1 VSKLI
6 VPSAH
11 VSNVRLLQVT
21 PIDASANAHAPS
33 PGNLQQMP
41 SLSIRSGADASH
53 RQTLES
59 LDKHFGP
66 LRIGEAMVSRVELQ
80 AMGAT
85 VNGQPISPANA
96 GMKVADQA
104 LLDGLNFDSTQVET
118 RLKSVDVPDGATAA
132 MLFYEIACQRSIDA
146 GAMFVSSTAIDPG
159 SAVDRLNQLGKA
171 AQKLDIHRAD
181 AFENAPG
188 WVNKSKSYLMSGAG
202 VGLQAFGIY
211 SGYMAMIDALRKGD
225 KLEALF
231 QGGSIAAEFGSL
243 IIEQGLSKT
252 GQAMLTNGG
261 KLFKY
266 FPLTSVGKYMSRG
279 AGMFASAITL
289 PFDIIDAVKS
299 FNAAAASSGKVA
311 QDHYVSGAL
320 SVAGAGISLV
330 LGVAAL
336 AGFGSVAGPVGLA
349 AAAVL
354 IAGSMIYQAAR
365 VVDDIDDYI
374 ELTALERLRSG
385 WFAFTGQELD
395 TEVMDRFKL
404 SKGYS
409 DHEKRLELSA
419 REMLEGAYKNSIE
432 HVVNGAFRTKL
443 QSVELWRYQWDE
455 SAGQKPFKL
464 DSQAVIVGA
473 DDVIDATNGLPAD
486 LKGKV
491 SGSAG
496 DGKGVFWRLG
506 DGDDRVV
513 GVKAQSNLFTYR
525 EGHKALTGGDHT
537 DAFYQE
543 VTTQELDRRAKPAHI
558 NILDGGAGVDTVAF
572 EGSRPTEDT
581 RHVGHDINLQTG
593 KVSLRGLDSAAE
605 GLEIAHLTSIENTS
619 TLRKGSSRVTGT
631 DAANQISANGYDRIS
646 AGGGNDTIAVFGTEC
661 EVDGGS
667 GEDRYYIA
675 NTNARATII
684 ENAEHS
690 SRVEFGWPRALIQRW
705 QIIGTS
711 LVITSLRGKDGNDP
725 DHVLTLENVYQTT
738 DGQRHLK
745 NAQWLFRTQ
754 DGYELLALLPTQPAQ
769 ALSQDI
775 EVAVTLNGQPAQ
787 APAIVNRGTVTLDA
801 QALSRHFVARTPHS
815 VEFVV
820 GSSTAATECSVYLDY
835 KASEMAEVLI
845 SYDVEARQGVSGN
858 THLTYKNICLSLLLP
873 SKKVVFK
880 GVIKTIAAAT
890 GYSGRNSLKVTT
902 PLLAQDLVLI
912 MQDEVSYRLQVP
924 QLDYEAD
931 AKAPGSRQVSSRSWL
946 KQRNGRYPFTRPLVS
961 EKPELTD
968 RPGKVVIESRPHTGI
983 YLLEGK
989 SSTYDIHLVSNCIVR
1004 LSTPGAAAK
1013 TANAST
1019 WNLFT
1024 RALSETVTR
1033 EDIQLDGNRLRIASV
1048 TVELPDIDEDTPVE
1062 SVSVVTS
1069 AGHIYEV
1076 SLLFEVL
1083 QLYVIDARRYASLSA
1098 LHSDI
1103 EQHRQR
1109 NELAARI
1116 YVTHIGYKPDTVGTV
1131 VYHSMRR
1138 YWGLTDD
1145 PLVRINPDDLHI
1157 TTDI

>member
-1 VSKLI
+1 MSKLI

-21 PIDASANAHAPS
+21 PVDASANAFAPS
-33 PGNLQQMP
+33 TGNLPHLPAP
-41 SLSIRSGADASH
+41 SVAKGADALH

-66 LRIGEAMVSRVELQ
+66 LRIGEILASRIELR
-80 AMGAT
+80 ALGAT
-85 VNGQPISPANA
+85 VNGQPIGAANA
-96 GMKVADQA
+96 DLKVPDQKF
-104 LLDGLNFDSTQVET
+104 LDGLNFDSAKIQT
-118 RLKSVDVPDGATAA
+118 RLTSADVSDGATTA
-132 MLFYEIACQRSIDA
+132 MLFYEVACQRSIDA
-146 GAMFVSSTAIDPG
+146 GPMFVSSTTIDPG
-159 SAVDRLNQLGKA
+159 SAIDRLNQLGEA
-171 AQKLDIHRAD
+171 AQKLDFQRVD

-211 SGYMAMIDALRKGD
+211 SGYMAMIDAIKKGD
-225 KLEALF
+225 KLEATF
-231 QGGSIAAEFGSL
+231 QAGSIAAEFGSL

-261 KLFKY
+261 RLFKY

-289 PFDIIDAVKS
+289 PFDVIDAVKS

-336 AGFGSVAGPVGLA
+336 AGFGSIAGPVGLA

-374 ELTALERLRSG
+374 ELTARERLRSG
-385 WFAFTGQELD
+385 WFAFTGKELD
-395 TEVMDRFKL
+395 SEVMDRFKL

-419 REMLEGAYKNSIE
+419 RDMLEGAYRNSIE
-432 HVVNGAFRTKL
+432 HVVNGAFRTEL

-455 SAGQKPFKL
+455 SAGQKPFIL

-473 DDVIDATNGLPAD
+473 DDVIDAANGLPTD
-486 LKGKV
+486 LTGKV

-496 DGKGVFWRLG
+496 EGKGVFWRLG
-506 DGDDRVV
+506 DGNDRVV

-525 EGHKALTGGDHT
+525 EGHKALTGGDLT

-543 VTTQELDRRAKPAHI
+543 VSDQELDRSAKPMHI
-558 NILDGGAGVDTVAF
+558 NVVDGGAGADTVAF
-572 EGSRPTEDT
+572 EGSRPTRDT

-593 KVSLRGLDSAAE
+593 KVALRGLNPAAE
-605 GLEIAHLTSIENTS
+605 GLEVAHLTSIENVS
-619 TLRKGSSRVTGT
+619 PLRKGTSHVTGT
-631 DAANQISANGYDRIS
+631 DAVNQISANGYDRIS
-646 AGGGNDTIAVFGTEC
+646 AGGGNDTIAIFGTEC
-661 EVDGGS
+661 VVDGGS

-684 ENAEHS
+684 ENAEHA

-711 LVITSLRGKDGNDP
+711 LVVTSLRGKDGSDP
-725 DHVLTLENVYQTT
+725 DHVLTLQNVYQTI

-754 DGYELLALLPTQPAQ
+754 DGHELLALLPNQPGQ

-775 EVAVTLNGQPAQ
+775 EVAVTLNGQPAK
-787 APAIVNRGTVTLDA
+787 PPVIVNGGTVALDA
-801 QALSRHFVARTPHS
+801 QARSRHFVARTQRK
-815 VEFVV
+815 VEFLVE
-820 GSSTAATECSVYLDY
+820 SSAAVTECSVYLDF
-835 KASEMAEVLI
+835 KASEIVDVVI
-845 SYDVEARQGVSGN
+845 SYDAEVRQGVSGN
-858 THLTYKNICLSLLLP
+858 THLTYKNVCLSLLLP
-873 SKKVVFK
+873 SKTVAFK
-880 GVIKTIAAAT
+880 GVIQTIAAAT

-902 PLLAQDLVLI
+902 PLLAQDIVLV
-912 MQDEVSYRLQVP
+912 MQDEISYRLQEP
-924 QLDYEAD
+924 HLDYEAD
-931 AKAPGSRQVSSRSWL
+931 AKAPGTRLVSSRSWL
-946 KQRNGRYPFTRPLVS
+946 KQRKGTYPFTRPLVS
-961 EKPELTD
+961 EKPDLTD
-968 RPGKVVIESRPHTGI
+968 RPSKVVVESRPHTGI

-989 SSTYDIHLVSNCIVR
+989 SSTYDIHLASNCIVR

-1024 RALSETVTR
+1024 QALSETVTR
-1033 EDIQLDGNRLRIASV
+1033 EDIQLDGSRLRIASV
-1048 TVELPDIDEDTPVE
+1048 TVELPDIEEDTPVE

-1083 QLYVIDARRYASLSA
+1083 QLYVIDARRYASVAA
-1098 LHSDI
+1098 LQTDI
-1103 EQHRQR
+1103 ERHRQR

-1116 YVTHIGYKPDTVGTV
+1116 YVTHIGYRPDTVGSV
-1131 VYHSMRR
+1131 VYHSTRR
-1138 YWGLTDD
+1138 YWGLVDD
-1145 PLVRINPDDLHI
+1145 PQARIDSEDLHI
-1157 TTDI
+1157 PK

>member
-1 VSKLI
+1 MSKLI

-21 PIDASANAHAPS
+21 PLDASANDHAPS
-33 PGNLQQMP
+33 TANLSHMP
-41 SLSIRSGADASH
+41 AASAGKGAEARH
-53 RQTLES
+53 RQTLAS

-66 LRIGEAMVSRVELQ
+66 LSIGEVKVSRVELQ
-80 AMGAT
+80 RLGAA
-85 VNGQPISPANA
+85 VNGQPIGPANA
-96 GMKVADQA
+96 DLKVPDQMF
-104 LLDGLNFDSTQVET
+104 LDGLHFESAAVENHL
-118 RLKSVDVPDGATAA
+118 RSAEVADNGRAT
-132 MLFYEIACQRSIDA
+132 MLFYEIACQRSVGA
-146 GAMFVSSTAIDPG
+146 GPMFVSPAPIDPG

-171 AQKLDIHRAD
+171 AQKLDIHQVD

-211 SGYMAMIDALRKGD
+211 SGYMAMIDAISKGE
-225 KLEALF
+225 KLEAVF

-243 IIEQGLSKT
+243 IIERGLTRT
-252 GQAMLTNGG
+252 GEAMLTNGG
-261 KLFKY
+261 NLFKY

-289 PFDIIDAVKS
+289 PFDIIDAVKA
-299 FNAAAASSGKVA
+299 FNAAAASSGKIA

-395 TEVMDRFKL
+395 NQVMDRFKL
-404 SKGYS
+404 TKGYS

-419 REMLEGAYKNSIE
+419 RDMLEGAYKNSIE
-432 HVVNGAFRTKL
+432 HVVNGAFRTEL

-455 SAGQKPFKL
+455 SAGQEPFKR

-473 DDVIDATNGLPAD
+473 DDVIDAADGLPAD

-496 DGKGVFWRLG
+496 EGKGVFWRLG
-506 DGDDRVV
+506 DGNDRVA

-525 EGHKALTGGDHT
+525 EGHKALTGGDQT

-543 VTTQELDRRAKPAHI
+543 VSDQELDRSAKPAHI

-572 EGSRPTEDT
+572 EGSRPTGDT
-581 RHVGHDINLQTG
+581 RYVGHDINLQTG
-593 KVSLRGLDSAAE
+593 KVWLRGLDPAAE
-605 GLEIAHLTSIENTS
+605 GLEIAHLTSIENAS
-619 TLRKGSSRVTGT
+619 TLRRGTSHVTGT

-646 AGGGNDTIAVFGTEC
+646 AGGGNDTIAIFGTEC

-675 NTNARATII
+675 NTNARTTII
-684 ENAEHS
+684 ENDEHS

-705 QIIGTS
+705 QIIDTS
-711 LVITSLRGKDGNDP
+711 LVITSLRGKDGSDP
-725 DHVLTLENVYQTT
+725 EHVLTLRNVYQTI

-754 DGYELLALLPTQPAQ
+754 DGYELLALLPNQPGQ
-769 ALSQDI
+769 ALIQDI
-775 EVAVTLNGQPAQ
+775 EVAITVNGQPAQ
-787 APAIVNRGTVTLDA
+787 APAIVNSGTVALQA
-801 QALSRHFVARTPHS
+801 QAASRHFVARTPHR
-815 VEFVV
+815 VEF
-820 GSSTAATECSVYLDY
+820 ATERSETATQGSVYLDY
-835 KASEMAEVLI
+835 LASEIVDVVI
-845 SYDVEARQGVSGN
+845 TYDVEVRQGVSGN
-858 THLTYKNICLSLLLP
+858 THLTYKDICLSLLLP
-873 SKKVVFK
+873 SKVVAFK
-880 GVIKTIAAAT
+880 GVIKTSAAAT
-890 GYSGRNSLKVTT
+890 GYGGRNSLKVTT
-902 PLLAQDLVLI
+902 PLLTQDLVLI
-912 MQDEVSYRLQVP
+912 MRDEVSYRLQLP
-924 QLDYEAD
+924 QLDYAAD
-931 AKAPGSRQVSSRSWL
+931 AKAPGTRLVSNRSWL
-946 KQRNGRYPFTRPLVS
+946 KQRNGTYPFTRPVVS

-968 RPGKVVIESRPHTGI
+968 RPCKVVIESRPHTGI

-1004 LSTPGAAAK
+1004 LSTPAAAAK
-1013 TANAST
+1013 AANAST

-1024 RALSETVTR
+1024 RALSETVKR
-1033 EDIQLDGNRLRIASV
+1033 EDIHLDGNRLRIASV

-1083 QLYVIDARRYASLSA
+1083 QLYVIDARRYASVAA

-1116 YVTHIGYKPDTVGTV
+1116 YVTHIGYKDTVSTV
-1131 VYHSMRR
+1131 VYHSIRQH
-1138 YWGLTDD
+1138 WGLTDD
-1145 PLVRINPDDLHI
+1145 PQVRINPEDLHI
-1157 TTDI
+1157 PTDS